1 MTFAFDNGELIN
13 QLRAR
18 GAAIKFEKW
27 DKVRQINKKIDD
39 LKTKNLEK
47 YNRPVTAF
55 MTFENEEAL
64 NRCLNYNETVMEDD
78 AYASYRTLLGEELN
92 LNEAAEPTDIIWE
105 NRRYTAIDRFNRTL
119 MVWCV
124 VGILLTASF
133 VVIFI
138 CS

>member
-13 QLRAR
+13 QLRTR

-27 DKVRQINKKIDD
+27 DTVRLINKRIDE

-47 YNRPVTAF
+47 YNRPVTVF

-78 AYASYRTLLGEELN
+78 AYASYRTLLGEDLN

-124 VGILLTASF
+124 VALLLTASF